1 MITPAKNC
9 ELKKTIITEQMAKIT
24 RRNSGQ
30 EISKLT
36 GEGEW
41 KHAYI
46 PNNILKHFSGNDFK
60 TKSRIQAKLI
70 D

>member
-1 MITPAKNC
+1 MITPAKNG

-36 GEGEW
+36 GEGEQ
-41 KHAYI
+41 KNAHI
-46 PNNILKHFSGNDFK
+46 LNNILKHLSGNDFK
-60 TKSRIQAKLI
+60 TKSRF
-70 D
+70 